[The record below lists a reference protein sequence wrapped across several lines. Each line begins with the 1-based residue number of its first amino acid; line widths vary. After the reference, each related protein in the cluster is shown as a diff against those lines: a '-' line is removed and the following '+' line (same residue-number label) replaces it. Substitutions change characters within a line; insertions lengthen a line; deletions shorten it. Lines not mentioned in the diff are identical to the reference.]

1 MKKRND
7 KKKRRVRVIRTVLL
21 LFCLLIGASFGYPV
35 QAGQEQREQQEEE
48 TRQKLMEDM
57 ELGQMQDAVNQ
68 ILKED
73 SFSIEEVL
81 SRILNGESLFQKE
94 TMSKW
99 FKNIVKAQLQ
109 REQKAMFQVVLL
121 VLLAAVFSN
130 FTAVF
135 GDGKTGETSFYITYM
150 LLLAVLIKS
159 FGSMGVELKELLE
172 NFILFLK
179 ALMPSYFLAVTASSG
194 SATAMIFYEAVLFL
208 IYVIQ
213 VVFLKA
219 VIPAIY
225 IWALVA
231 LVNYLHSEDFLSKM
245 AELLQTLIEWSLK
258 SSTAV
263 VIGMQLIQNM
273 IGPAMDSLKRDI
285 IGKTAASI
293 PGIGNAINGVTEVA
307 LGTAVIIRNG
317 IGVVGIIVLVC
328 IGIRPVIRLA
338 LLAFLYKLLAAVV
351 QPVSDKRMTGALS
364 TIGNGYVLFLKVL
377 LCMELLIFITIAI
390 LSISFIGK

>member
-1 MKKRND
+1 MKRKNFQFIL
-7 KKKRRVRVIRTVLL
+7 VVFLI
-21 LFCLLIGASFGYPV
+21 CLEFGATFV
-35 QAGQEQREQQEEE
+35 QAGQKQREQQEEE

-73 SFSIEEVL
+73 SFSIEE
-81 SRILNGESLFQKE
+81 ILNQILKGESLFQKE

-213 VVFLKA
+213 VVFLKGM
-219 VIPAIY
+219 IPAIY
-225 IWALVA
+225 VLALVE

-258 SSTAV
+258 SCMAV
-263 VIGMQLIQNM
+263 VLGMQLIQNM

-317 IGVVGIIVLVC
+317 IGVVGIIILVC

-338 LLAFLYKLLAAVV
+338 LLAFLYKLLAAVT

-364 TIGNGYVLFLKVL
+364 TIGNGYVLFLKIL